1 MDLSDAAGSSATLPP
16 LGNERLERLR
26 TVILEHGYLRR
37 EQPFQLSSGGM
48 SYDYV
53 DLRRALSRGPD
64 LAAAAEALL
73 EVLEV
78 HAPQYDAIG
87 GMTMGADPI
96 AHAVAM
102 LAGRSWFSVRKQ
114 EKHHGA
120 GRRIEGAPLGPGRRV
135 VLVEDTVS
143 TGRSILEALEVVVAS
158 GASVLVA
165 CTLLDRGELATARFS
180 DLGVPYFSLLSYG
193 ALGIEPIGDVANT
206 AP

>member
-1 MDLSDAAGSSATLPP
+1 MDQRDAARSPATLAP
-16 LGNERLERLR
+16 LGDERLERLR

-53 DLRRALSRGPD
+53 DLRRALSRGAD
-64 LAAAAEALL
+64 LVVAAEALIAAL
-73 EVLEV
+73 EER
-78 HAPQYDAIG
+78 APRYDAVG

-102 LAGRSWFSVRKQ
+102 LAGSSWFSVRKQ

-120 GRRIEGAPLGPGRRV
+120 GRRIEGAALEAGRRV

-143 TGRSILEALEVVVAS
+143 TGRSILEALDVVAAS

-165 CTLLDRGELATARFS
+165 CTLLDRGELASARFCER
-180 DLGVPYFSLLSYG
+180 GVPYFSLLSYED
-193 ALGIEPIGDVANT
+193 LGIEPIGDPASST
-206 AP
+206 P